1 MSPEKHTTTNVTSWL
16 CLWFLG
22 KPFFTICFFKNCGDS
37 VEMWSITVK
46 IKICERKEG
55 WCDGCSGSESS
66 HTPRSGN
73 ASTSF
78 KSPKWVVA
86 MDQPYSERGMV
97 ENRYLALGNN
107 LRPAAHWEEEFRSRN
122 VICVAVLT
130 SNVSLWANRPDLSE
144 FYFSL
149 LCN

>member
-1 MSPEKHTTTNVTSWL
+1 
-16 CLWFLG
+16 
-22 KPFFTICFFKNCGDS
+22 
-37 VEMWSITVK
+37 
-46 IKICERKEG
+46 
-55 WCDGCSGSESS
+55 
-66 HTPRSGN
+66 
-73 ASTSF
+73 
-78 KSPKWVVA
+78 